1 MKLSHL
7 LLQREALL
15 RQSRLANL
23 ALAYTQLAGLVTRIS
38 GARLR
43 GKVCLQPADPATEQ
57 YCPMLT
63 AMEGS
68 QAVIEEHFTDE
79 NIGELADLIF
89 FLSGGNDAGANF
101 RLEDMAVEFLIPL
114 QRKLEQA
121 GVEFD
126 REILRLAGPNHGN
139 PSRELL

>member
-23 ALAYTQLAGLVTRIS
+23 AFAYTQLAGLVTRIS
-38 GARLR
+38 GARLA
-43 GKVCLQPADPATEQ
+43 GLVCLQPANVALEQ
-57 YCPMLT
+57 YCPLLT
-63 AMEGS
+63 AIEGS
-68 QAVIEEHFTDE
+68 QAVIEEHFSDE
-79 NIGELADLIF
+79 DVDELADLVF
-89 FLSGGNDAGANF
+89 SLSGGDDANRSF
-101 RLEDMAVEFLIPL
+101 RLEDMAAEFLFPL

-126 REILRLAGPNHGN
+126 QATLRLAGPSQGN
-139 PSRELL
+139 SSRDLF